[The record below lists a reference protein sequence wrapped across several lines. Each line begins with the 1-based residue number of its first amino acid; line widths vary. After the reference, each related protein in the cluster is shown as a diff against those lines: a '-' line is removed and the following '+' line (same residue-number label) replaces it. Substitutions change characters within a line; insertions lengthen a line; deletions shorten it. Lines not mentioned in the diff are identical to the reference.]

1 MINTLIPLTGD
12 SNVVRE
18 KYKKFRFMKKEYLSP
33 EMQVVKISLIKMLA
47 QSGEVIPGPGTGTG
61 DPLTKEYNDVSNDNT
76 NGSNIWDKEW

>member
-18 KYKKFRFMKKEYLSP
+18 KHKKFRFMKKEYLSP
-33 EMQVVKISLIKMLA
+33 EMQVVKISMNINILA
-47 QSGEVIPGPGTGTG
+47 QSIVETDKPVIP
-61 DPLTKEYNDVSNDNT
+61 DAKEYNDVSNDNT